1 MLFVNEENASK
12 NIAEIW
18 GPGPDAE
25 PTALEWVKNLAESNG
40 WDVKGNALKVMREMR
55 RAEKRLE
62 LNTVVY
68 LADKAADH

>member
-18 GPGPDAE
+18 GAGSDAE

-68 LADKAADH
+68 LADKAADN